1 MQSRQRDRVA
11 PLCFDALARPL
22 RDQGR
27 SDHGAIVAERL
38 DLAVKPLPRR
48 PGFKTDMERSR
59 RAANLLIIRSTG
71 SGALSTSLGHPDF
84 AAPATYRAVLLLA
97 TSEATKNF
105 AMLSHSP
112 RSVHE
117 ARLDSP
123 EQPSF
128 LTARKGG
135 PPARARE
142 HDV

>member
-1 MQSRQRDRVA
+1 
-11 PLCFDALARPL
+11 
-22 RDQGR
+22 
-27 SDHGAIVAERL
+27 
-38 DLAVKPLPRR
+38 
-48 PGFKTDMERSR
+48 MERSR

-135 PPARARE
+135 PLARARANMTSSRDMGLLVKCCRNAQRDQE
-142 HDV
+142 DQESR